1 MTAGTLPFGVA
12 RTGKAEVKL
21 GMASAC
27 GSLVRPTRSGSDGA
41 GGERVSVSQW
51 ACLGQG
57 VDEPSGVS
65 LGFGPSEAVNL
76 HLQIWDPLE
85 PTFYLVY
92 IWTQLQEARD

>member
-1 MTAGTLPFGVA
+1 M
-12 RTGKAEVKL
+12 
-21 GMASAC
+21 
-27 GSLVRPTRSGSDGA
+27 
-41 GGERVSVSQW
+41 SQW